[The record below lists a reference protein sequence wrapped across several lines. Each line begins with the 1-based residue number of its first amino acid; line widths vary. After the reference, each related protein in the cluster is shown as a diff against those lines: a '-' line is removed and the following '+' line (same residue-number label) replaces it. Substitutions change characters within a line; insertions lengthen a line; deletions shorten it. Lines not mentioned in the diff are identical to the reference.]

1 MQPGSF
7 GPDLKNTNLTS
18 VTQTLRKRP
27 DFVTFGIFLGLVAIG
42 WLMIFTVGY
51 EDGYTMANFL
61 GTPVGKQTIW
71 IGISFF
77 AFFMMQLV
85 SWKFWQSFAY
95 PIYIFT
101 LFLLIAVLFFGAN
114 IKGAMSWFR
123 FGGFTIQ
130 PSELA
135 KVGTCLA
142 MAAFLGNYN
151 TDLKQL
157 RWQLIGVSIMAAPIL
172 LILLQPDAGSALVFT
187 SFLIVFYRA
196 GFPASYYVIGFYSVA
211 VLILSLVSAPFDLIQ
226 WLILLAM
233 VIMST
238 NFRPKIYGL
247 LTAVVFAAGVI
258 FLHRNLPEY
267 DWYIFGG
274 TLLAAVVLSV
284 VLWQRRKQKEV
295 SLLIGAVLLGSVLAL
310 GANFGFNKL
319 LPHQQ
324 DRINV
329 WLRPHLTNDKEAGYN
344 LANSKMAIGAGGLEG
359 KGFLN
364 GTLTRGGYVPEQMTD
379 FIFCTI
385 GEEQGF
391 VGSMAVIILFLLL
404 LYRLTIIAER
414 QRTDFVR
421 YYAYGVAGIIF
432 VHFFINIAM
441 TMGLMP
447 IIGIPLP
454 FISKG
459 GSSLLGFS
467 IMLAIILKMDST
479 GR

>member
-1 MQPGSF
+1 
-7 GPDLKNTNLTS
+7 LTS

-27 DFVTFGIFLGLVAIG
+27 DFVTFGIYLGLVAIG

-51 EDGYTMANFL
+51 EDGYEISEFL
-61 GTPVGKQTIW
+61 NTAVGKQTIW

-77 AFFMMQLV
+77 VFFLV
-85 SWKFWQSFAY
+85 QFISWKFWQSFAY
-95 PIYIFT
+95 PVYIFT
-101 LFLLIAVLFFGAN
+101 LLLLVGVLIFGAN
-114 IKGAMSWFR
+114 INGATSWFR

-142 MAAFLGNYN
+142 MAALLGHYS
-151 TDLKQL
+151 TDLRQI
-157 RWQLIGVSIMAAPIL
+157 RWQLIAASIFAGPML

-187 SFLIVFYRA
+187 SFLIVLYRA
-196 GFPASYYVIGFYSVA
+196 GLPNNYYIIGIFSGV
-211 VLILSLVSAPFDLIQ
+211 VLIMGFVFTPFILIKA
-226 WLILLAM
+226 LILLAII
-233 VIMST
+233 VMSL
-238 NFRPKIYGL
+238 NFRPKSYGL
-247 LTAVVFAAGVI
+247 IASVLLAAGAY
-258 FLHRNLPEY
+258 FLYRELPEY
-267 DWYIFGG
+267 ELYVLGG
-274 TLLAAVVLSV
+274 TILIGLILSG
-284 VLWQRRKQKEV
+284 VLWTRRKEKEV
-295 SLLIGAVLLGSVLAL
+295 SLLIGAVILGSLLTL
-310 GANFGFNKL
+310 GASFAFDKL
-319 LPHQQ
+319 PPHQQ

-329 WLRPHLTNDKEAGYN
+329 WLRPGMTNDKEAGYN
-344 LANSKMAIGAGGLEG
+344 LANSQMAIGAGGLEG

-364 GTLTRGGYVPEQMTD
+364 GTLTKGGYVPEQMTD

-404 LYRLTIIAER
+404 LFRITIIAER

-432 VHFFINIAM
+432 IHFLVNIGM
-441 TMGLMP
+441 TMRVMP
-447 IIGIPLP
+447 VIGIPLP

-467 IMLAIILKMDST
+467 IMLGILLKMDSS

>member
-1 MQPGSF
+1 M
-7 GPDLKNTNLTS
+7 TS

-51 EDGYTMANFL
+51 EEEGYDFSTFL
-61 GTPVGKQTIW
+61 NTAIGKQTIW

-77 AFFMMQLV
+77 TFFLMQLI

-95 PIYIFT
+95 PVYIFT
-101 LFLLIAVLFFGAN
+101 LLLLIGVLIFGAN
-114 IKGAMSWFR
+114 IKGATSWYR

-142 MAAFLGNYN
+142 MAAFLGHYN
-151 TDLKQL
+151 TDLRQF
-157 RWQLIGVSIMAAPIL
+157 RWQLIAGSIIAAPIL

-187 SFLIVFYRA
+187 SFLIVLFRA
-196 GFPASYYVIGFYSVA
+196 GLPSNYFVIGVFSAA
-211 VLILSLVSAPFDLIQ
+211 VLILGLVLEPFVLTQ
-226 WLILLAM
+226 GLILLAIL
-233 VIMST
+233 IMSL
-238 NFRPKIYGL
+238 NFTPKYYGFIGSVL
-247 LTAVVFAAGVI
+247 FATGGY
-258 FLHRNLPEY
+258 FLHREVPEY
-267 DWYIFGG
+267 GWYIFGG
-274 TLLAAVVLSV
+274 TIFVGLVLSF
-284 VLWQRRKQKEV
+284 VLWGRRKQKEV
-295 SLLIGAVLLGSVLAL
+295 SLLIGAVLLGSAL
-310 GANFGFNKL
+310 SFGANFGFNKL

-364 GTLTRGGYVPEQMTD
+364 GTLTKGGYVPEQMTD

-404 LYRLTIIAER
+404 LYRLTVIAER

-421 YYAYGVAGIIF
+421 YYAYGVAGILF
-432 VHFFINIAM
+432 VHFFINIGM

-467 IMLAIILKMDST
+467 IMLGILLKMDSS